1 MKKREGGRSRIYPP
15 RSIQKFTRLQPFVSI
30 NSTNSSSRLD
40 GKFSPRGSK
49 KKRREKKFKRVAGGK
64 SVASNVVANL
74 QCNVIIICGADLVPL
89 ITDRKMYTCRER
101 RKAALARVTTPENS
115 KSVTFSSA
123 PLNRGKRERKP
134 RLFVPFGRGVAARRD
149 IQ

>member
-1 MKKREGGRSRIYPP
+1 M
-15 RSIQKFTRLQPFVSI
+15 
-30 NSTNSSSRLD
+30 
-40 GKFSPRGSK
+40 
-49 KKRREKKFKRVAGGK
+49 
-64 SVASNVVANL
+64 ASNVVANL